1 MSRYMVVGLVLMGC
15 TMLIA
20 FLKIVFRGTGETTGS
35 DSVSESVLNR
45 IRVEYPS
52 ETR

>member
-1 MSRYMVVGLVLMGC
+1 MSRHMIVGLVLIGF

-20 FLKIVFRGTGETTGS
+20 FLKIVFRDAGETSGS

-45 IRVEYPS
+45 IRVEYRS